1 MPLVLSDVRLVTLKA
16 MGQHR
21 DHVNTRAKVGFY
33 PRDVRIHRMH
43 IGDLTSDCDL
53 DLVTDPDHDLEKP
66 LSLVTELD
74 RGL

>member
-33 PRDVRIHRMH
+33 PRDVR
-43 IGDLTSDCDL
+43 
-53 DLVTDPDHDLEKP
+53 LVFVGRVRPGGGGSARRIP
-66 LSLVTELD
+66 LRAALVW
-74 RGL
+74 